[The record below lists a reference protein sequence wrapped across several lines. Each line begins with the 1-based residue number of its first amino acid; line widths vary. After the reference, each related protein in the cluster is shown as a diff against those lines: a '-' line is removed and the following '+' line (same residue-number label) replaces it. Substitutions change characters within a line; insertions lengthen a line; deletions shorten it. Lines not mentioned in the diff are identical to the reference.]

1 MKPMI
6 IDVRNNGDDPYC
18 YVAATTLFTSMD
30 ELIRAVNAQLEITLD
45 QMVSIHQSAESAI
58 AAVVLVDT
66 VTVPLKN
73 ERGVLFK
80 NLLDS
85 ARALKAQANYLTD
98 VKKAFMSSVDSMND
112 KGQKCVFQVTL
123 KQAKEYGL

>member
-1 MKPMI
+1 MI

-30 ELIRAVNAQLEITLD
+30 ELIRAVNAQLELTLD

-85 ARALKAQANYLTD
+85 ARELKAQANHLMD

>member
-1 MKPMI
+1 MI

-85 ARALKAQANYLTD
+85 ARELKAQANYLMD

>member
-1 MKPMI
+1 MI

>member
-1 MKPMI
+1 MI

-30 ELIRAVNAQLEITLD
+30 ELIRAVNAQLELTLD

-85 ARALKAQANYLTD
+85 ARALKAQANHLMD

>member
-1 MKPMI
+1 MI

-30 ELIRAVNAQLEITLD
+30 ELIRAVSAQLEITLD

-85 ARALKAQANYLTD
+85 ARTLKTQASYLTD